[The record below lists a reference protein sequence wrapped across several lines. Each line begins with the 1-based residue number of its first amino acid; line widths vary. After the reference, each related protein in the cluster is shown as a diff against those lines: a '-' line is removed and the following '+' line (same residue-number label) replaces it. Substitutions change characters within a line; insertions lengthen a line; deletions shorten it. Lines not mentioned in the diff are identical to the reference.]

1 MQDDDFVIAA
11 IGCGR
16 LRSALRI
23 AEQQPFVVFAT
34 IDRRIP
40 AVGDRPLQIYF
51 YETG

>member
-1 MQDDDFVIAA
+1 MRNDNFVIAA